1 MGLALL
7 HNCGA
12 ASLDS
17 LVKGSGAGL
26 LGSSRGREGLSDS
39 YETHMTLPGGN
50 VAIITNV
57 RLLMVASE
65 AFAALEAE
73 AEAGRVSSVSG
84 RGTMHAI
91 RMWLCAKAIV
101 VHTCACWVARMC

>member
-17 LVKGSGAGL
+17 LVKGSGTGL
-26 LGSSRGREGLSDS
+26 LGSSRGREALSDS

-84 RGTMHAI
+84 RGT
-91 RMWLCAKAIV
+91 
-101 VHTCACWVARMC
+101 

>member
-1 MGLALL
+1 VLTPYALGPAMGLALL

-26 LGSSRGREGLSDS
+26 LGSGRGREALSDS

-73 AEAGRVSSVSG
+73 AESGRISSVSD
-84 RGTMHAI
+84 
-91 RMWLCAKAIV
+91 W
-101 VHTCACWVARMC
+101 